1 MTWLSTW
8 AQNGI
13 PNYAIHATEQ
23 AAKNH
28 ADHKRDGGMQA
39 VHFWASERDE
49 AS

>member
-13 PNYAIHATEQ
+13 PNYAEHATEQ

-28 ADHKRDGGMQA
+28 ADSKRAHGMQA

-49 AS
+49 TP

>member
-1 MTWLSTW
+1 MWLSSW

-28 ADHKRDGGMQA
+28 ADHKRANGMQA